1 MLLHFIMIYR
11 ENKRITMQNIKM
23 YENFVNKS
31 PEMSNVPQL
40 RTQNSDVAMPVN
52 NEQPVTREQ
61 EAMRARLEADVKRMY
76 PNLSIRHTPDG
87 QSGVALNNNVIY
99 ASDHYEAFNAFLFGL
114 VMGKMQGGM
123 ERNNTM
129 PARY

>member
-1 MLLHFIMIYR
+1 MM
-11 ENKRITMQNIKM
+11 NIKM
-23 YENFVNKS
+23 YEHFVNET

-40 RTQNSDVAMPVN
+40 RTKNSDVAMPTS
-52 NEQPVTREQ
+52 EQPVTREQ

-99 ASDHYEAFNAFLFGL
+99 ATDHYEAFNAFLFGL
-114 VMGKMQGGM
+114 VMGKMQGGR
-123 ERNNTM
+123 EGNNMAPT
-129 PARY
+129 RY

>member
-1 MLLHFIMIYR
+1 MM
-11 ENKRITMQNIKM
+11 NIKM
-23 YENFVNKS
+23 YEHFVNET

-40 RTQNSDVAMPVN
+40 RTKNSDVAMPTS
-52 NEQPVTREQ
+52 EQPVTREQ

-114 VMGKMQGGM
+114 VMGKMQGGR
-123 ERNNTM
+123 EENNMVPT
-129 PARY
+129 RY

>member
-1 MLLHFIMIYR
+1 MM
-11 ENKRITMQNIKM
+11 NIKM
-23 YENFVNKS
+23 YENFVNES

-40 RTQNSDVAMPVN
+40 RTRNSDVAMPVN

-76 PNLSIRHTPDG
+76 PNLSIRHTQDG
-87 QSGVALNNNVIY
+87 QSGVTIDNNVIY

-114 VMGKMQGGM
+114 VMAKMQDGRGG
-123 ERNNTM
+123 NNRV

>member
-1 MLLHFIMIYR
+1 MM
-11 ENKRITMQNIKM
+11 NIKM
-23 YENFVNKS
+23 YENFVNES

-40 RTQNSDVAMPVN
+40 RTRNSDVAMPVN

-76 PNLSIRHTPDG
+76 PNLSIRHTPYG

-99 ASDHYEAFNAFLFGL
+99 ATDHYEAFNAFLFGL
-114 VMGKMQGGM
+114 VMGKMQEGRGG
-123 ERNNTM
+123 NNMVPT
-129 PARY
+129 RY